1 MGMFVQY
8 TLLVSIFCLML
19 GAGLRVSFSE
29 AIDVVRQLRIV
40 VLGLLANFVVVPV
53 LVYLSIRWLP
63 ISPDIKI
70 GIMLMAAAPVA
81 PMAPLP
87 FVGIAKG
94 NLPYSVGL
102 MILAALLSVPL
113 IPLILALAAPKSEA
127 GLEID
132 VWQIVQT
139 LVTVQLIPIGIGMT
153 VRQVSAAWNARL
165 LLVIPKIGQIGLLVA
180 VAFILVAESKQIL
193 SVSVVGHLINLG
205 LVIVCLV
212 VGHLMLIGEASD
224 KRRALAVS
232 TTVRNIPIAF
242 LIANQNFPGTAVAG
256 VALVFA
262 VFSMFVSVV
271 YGKLAGGSEPPGPGT
286 SLGGVREQP
295 GDGM

>member
-1 MGMFVQY
+1 MATFVQY

-29 AIDVVRQLRIV
+29 AIAVLKQLRIV
-40 VLGLLANFVVVPV
+40 ALGLLANFVVVPI
-53 LVYLSIRWLP
+53 LIYLSIRWLP
-63 ISPDIKI
+63 ISPDVKI

-94 NLPYSVGL
+94 DLPYSVGL
-102 MILAALLSVPL
+102 MILAAVLSIPL
-113 IPLILALAAPKSEA
+113 IPLILTLAAPKSEA

-139 LVTVQLIPIGIGMT
+139 LVTVQLIPISIGMA
-153 VRQVSAAWNARL
+153 VRQASPTWNARL
-165 LLVIPKIGQIGLLVA
+165 LKVVPKIGQIGLLVA
-180 VAFILVAESKQIL
+180 VGFILVAAFEQIL
-193 SVSVVGHLINLG
+193 SVSLAGHLINLG
-205 LVIVCLV
+205 LVIVCLA
-212 VGHLMLIGEASD
+212 VGDLILIGETPD

-256 VALVFA
+256 VALVFS
-262 VFSMFVSVV
+262 VFSMIVAVV
-271 YGKLAGGSEPPGPGT
+271 YGKLAVRSDTPSADVPGT
-286 SLGGVREQP
+286 G
-295 GDGM
+295 

>member
-1 MGMFVQY
+1 MAIFVQY

-19 GAGLRVSFSE
+19 GAGLRISFSE
-29 AIDVVRQLRIV
+29 ATAVLRQPRLV
-40 VLGLLANFVVVPV
+40 VLGLLANFVVVPI
-53 LVYLSIRWLP
+53 LIYLSIRWLP
-63 ISPDIKI
+63 ISPDVKI

-102 MILAALLSVPL
+102 MILAAALSVPL

-139 LVTVQLIPIGIGMT
+139 LVTVQLIPIAIGMT
-153 VRQVSAAWNARL
+153 VCQASPTWKEKL
-165 LLVIPKIGQIGLLVA
+165 LKVVPKIGQTGLLVA
-180 VAFILVAESKQIL
+180 VVFILAAESKQI
-193 SVSVVGHLINLG
+193 VSVGLVGHLISLG
-205 LVIVCLV
+205 LVVVCLV
-212 VGHLMLIGEASD
+212 VGHLMLGGETPD

-232 TTVRNIPIAF
+232 TAIRNIPIAF

-256 VALVFA
+256 VALVFS
-262 VFSMFVSVV
+262 VFSMIVSVV
-271 YGKLAGGSEPPGPGT
+271 YGKLAVRSEGQGSDVPGA
-286 SLGGVREQP
+286 
-295 GDGM
+295 D

>member
-1 MGMFVQY
+1 MATFVQY
-8 TLLVSIFCLML
+8 TLLVAIFCLML
-19 GAGLRVSFSE
+19 GAGLRTSFTE
-29 AIDVVRQLRIV
+29 AIAVVRQFRPV
-40 VLGLLANFVVVPV
+40 ALGLLANFVVVPV
-53 LVYLSIRWLP
+53 LIYLSIRWLP

-70 GIMLMAAAPVA
+70 GVMLMAAAPVA

-102 MILAALLSVPL
+102 MIFAALLSIPM
-113 IPLILALAAPKSEA
+113 IPLILALAAPTSEA

-139 LVTVQLIPIGIGMT
+139 LVTVQLIPIAVGMT
-153 VRQVSAAWNARL
+153 VCQTSPTWKARL
-165 LLVIPKIGQIGLLVA
+165 LKVVPKIGQIGLLVA
-180 VAFILVAESKQIL
+180 VAFIVAAELKQI
-193 SVSVVGHLINLG
+193 VSVGLVGHLINLG
-205 LVIVCLV
+205 LVLV
-212 VGHLMLIGEASD
+212 MLTVGHFMLVGETPD

-232 TTVRNIPIAF
+232 TAVRNIPIAF

-262 VFSMFVSVV
+262 VLSMIVSVV
-271 YGKLAGGSEPPGPGT
+271 YGKSMTSKGSQG
-286 SLGGVREQP
+286 LGV
-295 GDGM
+295 